1 MLQGVNVN
9 LQPERYVVHWAS
21 DIIYISLHSHHP
33 NQLTTEVQP
42 FPEKEDLKFYCRV
55 MLQIPASSS
64 RKGKKGKFLERSPC
78 RLMAK
83 SEHHEILKI
92 GYAGKRIFIYVLVC
106 QLSEIK

>member
-21 DIIYISLHSHHP
+21 DIIYVSLHSHHP

-55 MLQIPASSS
+55 MLQKYQLLLPE
-64 RKGKKGKFLERSPC
+64 KE
-78 RLMAK
+78 
-83 SEHHEILKI
+83 
-92 GYAGKRIFIYVLVC
+92 KRANF
-106 QLSEIK
+106 